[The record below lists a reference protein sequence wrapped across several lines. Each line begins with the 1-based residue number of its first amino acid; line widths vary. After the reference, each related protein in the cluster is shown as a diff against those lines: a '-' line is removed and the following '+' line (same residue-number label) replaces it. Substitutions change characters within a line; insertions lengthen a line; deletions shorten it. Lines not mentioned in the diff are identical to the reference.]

1 MLGDTAHGPL
11 SPLSTKR
18 RGGKTVRNLKSH
30 GFTLIELL
38 VVIGIIAILIG
49 ILLPTLGK
57 ARQAAQ
63 RTACLSNLRQVH
75 QAFYLYSLKSNGRVP
90 IGYRTASKQFNSMV
104 FSSTAGGRWVL
115 FGLLSQARLMP
126 APQVYFCPAETN
138 TKFMYNTL
146 ENPWPASATP
156 TANIQAG
163 YGARPEVEIPDDL
176 SGFALPR
183 LEQFKSRAIFAD
195 LTSARYRVVS
205 RHGSG
210 INVLYGDGAARWVAL
225 AAFDQPAANWPEPAF
240 PPTPMFNSTI
250 DAIWAAL
257 DRN

>member
-1 MLGDTAHGPL
+1 M
-11 SPLSTKR
+11 R
-18 RGGKTVRNLKSH
+18 RSQSEIRNPRFRA
-30 GFTLIELL
+30 FTLVELL
-38 VVIGIIAILIG
+38 VVIGIIAVLIAV
-49 ILLPTLGK
+49 LLPTFAK
-57 ARQAAQ
+57 ARHAAQ

-115 FGLLSQARLMP
+115 FGLLSQARLAP

-138 TKFMYNTL
+138 SKFMYNTL
-146 ENPWPASATP
+146 ENPWPASTTP

-176 SGFALPR
+176 AGVALPR

-225 AAFDQPAANWPEPAF
+225 AAFDQPAASWPEPAF
-240 PPTPMFNSTI
+240 PPSPLFNSTM